1 MSYQERTNAVSLV
14 STLLILAFYGI
25 NLWQMVQAGSIDS
38 EGVFRLWGTIII
50 LSIVMN
56 VAFTVIA
63 QVAAT
68 VISVIETGKEEPTI
82 ADERD
87 KLIELKGTRNA
98 YVVFGIGVF
107 LSMGTFVL
115 NMSPLVMFN
124 LLILS
129 GFLSQIAADVSRVYL
144 YRWGS

>member
-14 STLLILAFYGI
+14 SNLLILAFYGV
-25 NLWQMVQAGSIDS
+25 NLWQMVQAGSVSS

-56 VAFTVIA
+56 IAFTVIT

-68 VISVIETGKEEPTI
+68 VISVIETGKEEPAI

-115 NMSPLVMFN
+115 DMPPLVMFN

-144 YRWGS
+144 YRWGI

>member
-38 EGVFRLWGTIII
+38 EGIFRLWGTIII

-115 NMSPLVMFN
+115 NMPPLVMFN